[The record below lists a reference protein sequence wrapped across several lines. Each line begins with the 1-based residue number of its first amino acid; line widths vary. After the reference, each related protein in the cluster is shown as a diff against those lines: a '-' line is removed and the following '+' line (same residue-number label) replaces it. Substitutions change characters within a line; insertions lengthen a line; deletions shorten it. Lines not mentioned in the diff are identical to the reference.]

1 MLRLKGETIRSV
13 FVFGVVTAVV
23 LTCLGMYSLIA
34 GLTAMQTLLLLSGSL
49 IVTWTILFTVL
60 EILRLAG
67 RSRIVED
74 EDLEIPRV
82 LIVQPSTGDPY
93 PHHEH
98 YAEKGRTGSGAADFA
113 PSRVYAADR

>member
-1 MLRLKGETIRSV
+1 
-13 FVFGVVTAVV
+13 
-23 LTCLGMYSLIA
+23 MYSLIA

-98 YAEKGRTGSGAADFA
+98 YAERGGLDQGQLTSHLPESTPLIVELRRRRGDKSRT
-113 PSRVYAADR
+113 